1 MKSNGFSGLKR
12 YLCIIM
18 ERTFRQ
24 RVTLAGI
31 VMSVVPAALAMSFF
45 WQRDATGAF
54 AGFCLAM
61 LTVVV
66 IDRVLHTEYVF
77 SGDTL
82 TVSRG
87 RFARKTV
94 VRLGEITRVRMMHQL
109 FVRYV
114 LIEYGAGHSLSAQP
128 DNAEAFIEEINKRIG
143 TIE

>member
-1 MKSNGFSGLKR
+1 
-12 YLCIIM
+12 M

-31 VMSVVPAALAMSFF
+31 VISVVPAGLAMSFF

-61 LTVVV
+61 LSIVI
-66 IDRVLHTEYVF
+66 IDRILHTEYVF
-77 SGDTL
+77 SGGML

-94 VRLGEITRVRMMHQL
+94 VKIDEITRVRLMQRL
-109 FVRYV
+109 FARYV

-128 DNAEAFIEEINKRIG
+128 DNAEAFIEEIRKRIKA
-143 TIE
+143 TE